1 MKREE
6 ANVMYNIV
14 KSIEI
19 EQCGTSVCTFEVRLT
34 MTNDTVRRPQIF
46 LLLHTWVFARL
57 YFAIYASLKAPGLVE
72 HFKSDCALRY
82 LNPYNNIYIKSI
94 THSI

>member
-19 EQCGTSVCTFEVRLT
+19 EQCGTLVCTFEVRLT

-46 LLLHTWVFARL
+46 LLLHTWVFVRL
-57 YFAIYASLKAPGLVE
+57 YFTIYVSLKARE
-72 HFKSDCALRY
+72 FQ
-82 LNPYNNIYIKSI
+82 LNISNL
-94 THSI
+94 TAF

>member
-19 EQCGTSVCTFEVRLT
+19 EQCGMSVCTFEVRLT

-57 YFAIYASLKAPGLVE
+57 YFAIYASLEAPDPVE
-72 HFKSDCALRY
+72 DFNLDCTLGY
-82 LNPYNNIYIKSI
+82 LNESL
-94 THSI
+94 